1 MSDYLFLFICN
12 CRPRPLHIFNYEK
25 EMNKDDILSDLIAQS
40 SVEPALG
47 RDILEATQWNLTDA
61 LTALSAFNVTH
72 EEPSEAELHAEE
84 LAALE
89 RYSREHKEKQVKN
102 DSVEKT
108 SNTNSPKLR
117 GMSTISPNVVHY
129 FHKQAKMRA
138 PKGSDKDDELIDETF
153 FHHSFMLPDFSS
165 YSEEFQHFL
174 KTDLIESSHLVNLEK
189 SGVLL

>member
-1 MSDYLFLFICN
+1 
-12 CRPRPLHIFNYEK
+12 
-25 EMNKDDILSDLIAQS
+25 MNKDNILSELIAQS

-47 RDILEATQWNLTDA
+47 RDILEATEWNLTDA
-61 LTALSAFNVTH
+61 LAALNAFNVTH

-89 RYSREHKEKQVKN
+89 RYSREHKYKEKQ

-108 SNTNSPKLR
+108 SGTNSSKLR
-117 GMSTISPNVVHY
+117 GMSFISPNVVHY

-174 KTDLIESSHLVNLEK
+174 RADLIESSHLVNLEK
-189 SGVLL
+189 SGVLLYIMYGM